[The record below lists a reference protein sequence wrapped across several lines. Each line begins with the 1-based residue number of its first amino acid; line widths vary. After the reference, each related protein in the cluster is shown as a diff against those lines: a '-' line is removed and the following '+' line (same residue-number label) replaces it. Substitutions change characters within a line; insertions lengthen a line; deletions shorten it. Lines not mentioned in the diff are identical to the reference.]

1 MSHDIDLDKMHCP
14 SMNAELETMKKI
26 SYVSAIKSIMY
37 AMICTHLDMSYALN
51 VISWHQTNPG
61 IAH

>member
-26 SYVSAIKSIMY
+26 SYVSAIESIMY
-37 AMICTHLDMSYALN
+37 VMICTHLDISYALN
-51 VISWHQTNPG
+51 VISWH
-61 IAH
+61 